1 MNYVSKKENEI
12 MKKGLALLLVL
23 CMLSAGMLGC
33 APAAVGGETPA
44 PAGTPT
50 PGGTPAGG
58 AEPTAAGEKTPVK
71 VALCVTGTVNDGGW
85 CQTAYNGLLAA
96 QQTYAIEISYT
107 ENLQT
112 TEMES
117 AFTDYAAQGY
127 QIIIG
132 LGYQF
137 GDPALAVA
145 AKYPASYFIIFEG
158 NVEAA
163 NVKSCKISNEQSRYL
178 LGYIAAKISK
188 TGVVGF
194 VAGVEQASI
203 TKVAEAFKLGAQ
215 AANPDV
221 ITLIA
226 YTGSFTDIALAKE
239 AALAKIDS
247 HADVISHGSNT
258 GGNGVIAACQERGI
272 YAMGAASDQNYL
284 APETVVCSDS
294 YSYGDVLVYIV
305 GQYVNEGSIPMG
317 TESYGFSQGIIKL
330 SPFYCGAISEELA
343 AEVEGMIQ
351 QIIDGG
357 IVVPIIETPS
367 AN

>member
-1 MNYVSKKENEI
+1 

-23 CMLSAGMLGC
+23 CMLCAGLVGC
-33 APAAVGGETPA
+33 TPAAGNED
-44 PAGTPT
+44 
-50 PGGTPAGG
+50 
-58 AEPTAAGEKTPVK
+58 KPVK

-85 CQTAYNGLLAA
+85 CQTAYDGLLAA
-96 QQTYAIEISYT
+96 KEKHSIDVSYT

-137 GDPALAVA
+137 GDPALAVG
-145 AKYPASYFIIFEG
+145 AKYLDSNFIILEG
-158 NVEAA
+158 NVEAE
-163 NVKSCKISNEQSRYL
+163 NVKSCKISNQESRYL

-194 VAGVEQASI
+194 VAGTEQASI

-215 AANPDV
+215 AANPNV
-221 ITLIA
+221 KTLIA

-239 AALAKIDS
+239 AALAMIDS
-247 HADVISHGSNT
+247 DADVIAHGANT
-258 GGNGVIAACQERGI
+258 GGNGVIAACQETGI

-284 APETVVCSDS
+284 APETIVCSDM
-294 YSYGDVLVYIV
+294 YSYGDVLVYII
-305 GQYVNEGSIPMG
+305 GQFVNEGAIPMG
-317 TESYGFSQGIIKL
+317 TESYGFSQGIVKL
-330 SPFYCGAISEELA
+330 SPYYGDAVSAEMA

-351 QIIDGG
+351 QIKDGSL
-357 IVVPIIETPS
+357 VVPIIETPS

>member
-1 MNYVSKKENEI
+1 MR
-12 MKKGLALLLVL
+12 KGFVFILVFCLLFV
-23 CMLSAGMLGC
+23 GIWGC
-33 APAAVGGETPA
+33 TPA
-44 PAGTPT
+44 TDIDQP
-50 PGGTPAGG
+50 
-58 AEPTAAGEKTPVK
+58 EPTDATTADTAVAETQAPEPTEETVEAEPVK

-96 QQTYAIEISYT
+96 QETYAIDISYT

-145 AKYPASYFIIFEG
+145 DKYPDSNFIIFEG
-158 NVEAA
+158 SVEGA
-163 NVKSCKISNEQSRYL
+163 NVKSCKISNQQSRYL
-178 LGYIAAKISK
+178 LGYIAASISK
-188 TGVVGF
+188 TNVVGF

-221 ITLIA
+221 QVLIA

-239 AALAKIDS
+239 AAQAMIDS
-247 HADVISHGSNT
+247 GADVIAHGANT
-258 GGNGVIAACQERGI
+258 GGNGVISACQENGI
-272 YAMGAASDQNYL
+272 YAMGAAFDQNYL
-284 APETVVCSDS
+284 APDTVVCSDS
-294 YSYGDVLVYIV
+294 YSYGEVLVYIV
-305 GQYVNEGSIPMG
+305 GQYVNDGAIPMG
-317 TESYGFSQGIIKL
+317 TESYGFAQGIVKL
-330 SPFYCGAISEELA
+330 SPFYCNAVSDELA
-343 AEVEGMIQ
+343 AEIANMTQ
-351 QIIDGG
+351 QIIDGTL
-357 IVVPIIETPS
+357 VVPIIETPS
-367 AN
+367 AAN